1 MTSSGLRAAGG
12 IRPRA
17 HRGRIRSAPYLFV
30 APFAV
35 LFLVFLVTPLVIA
48 IVSSFFS
55 VQRSGLGFDTPG
67 RSTVFVWFDNYVRA
81 IQDSGFIEGFG
92 RVILFG
98 IVQVPVML
106 GLALLFALL
115 IDSALVRYK
124 RFFQLSIFLPYAVPS
139 VVAALMWGFLYQPGV
154 SPVVQGLHAVGIPA
168 DFLAPGTVLWS
179 IANVTTWGYV
189 GVNMVIMF
197 AALQAI
203 PEELYEAAKLDGA
216 SALRIALSIK
226 VPLILPTLALTLL
239 FSIIGTLQLFN
250 EPQVLRTITSN
261 VSSDYT
267 PNMAILEVTSN
278 QNNLNLGAAMAVLL
292 GLVTFVLSLAVSRF
306 DAKRMK
312 NS

>member
-1 MTSSGLRAAGG
+1 MTSSGLRAA
-12 IRPRA
+12 RVLPRFR
-17 HRGRIRSAPYLFV
+17 RGRTRLAPYIFV
-30 APFAV
+30 APFVV
-35 LFLVFLVTPLVIA
+35 LFLVFLVAPLIIA
-48 IVSSFFS
+48 IISSFFS

-67 RSTVFVWFDNYVRA
+67 RSTVFVWFDNYIRA
-81 IQDSGFIEGFG
+81 IGDTGFIESFG
-92 RVILFG
+92 RVLLFG

-115 IDSALVRYK
+115 IDSALVRFK

-154 SPVVQGLHAVGIPA
+154 SPIVQGMQAIGIPA

-197 AALQAI
+197 AALQAV

-216 SALRIALSIK
+216 SAFRIALAIK

-261 VSSDYT
+261 VSSDFT

-292 GLVTFVLSLAVSRF
+292 GLVTFLLSLVVSRF
-306 DAKRMK
+306 DSNRVRSK
-312 NS
+312 